1 MTNSYREISNTI
13 WNIANHLH
21 GTFHAYEYQDVILPL
36 TVLKRLDD
44 ALEPTKQKT
53 LERFNELDGRV
64 TNLSILYRTT
74 GYNFYNTSPYTF
86 RKLLE
91 APTQAAPNLRKY
103 IDGFSDNVK
112 EIFSKFEFDRI
123 LDKLNESELLYLS
136 LKEFNKI
143 DLDPNKVQ
151 NYVIGLAFEDLIRRF
166 AEQSNETAG
175 EHYTPRDVVR
185 LMTSLLFTGEEKE
198 LAKPGVIKEIY
209 DPACGTGGM
218 LTVSKDFIQ
227 TNFNKDAKIF
237 LYGQELNATTYAV
250 CKADML
256 LKGEDIDSIKGGDKE
271 HTKASTLS
279 NDQHQGQRFDYVL
292 SNPPFGVSWE
302 KDKTAV
308 VSEAERGFSGRFGA
322 GLPRISDPQL
332 LFMQHVIAKMKT
344 KDEGGGE
351 AAVIFNVSPLTI
363 GDAGGGESEIR
374 RWILENDL
382 LDTIVAIPENLFFNT
397 PIPTCVWIFSTRKP
411 LNKKNK
417 ITLVDARKIRTQLRK
432 KLGDKRFELTDENTR
447 EIVELYSQNQNTENV
462 KIFDTTDFAYRQIT
476 IQRPLRLKFE
486 FSPEK
491 IKTLY
496 SLFNIETGGE
506 NQNEL
511 VEVVQQEIQLK
522 DTVLGKLANDNKTY
536 KVQSIENQGL
546 FKKLIDSFIGESYN
560 DKKVFDSVLE
570 RRSKEIT
577 DGKLGSALYKNLIKI
592 VGERD
597 ENAEICLDKNGN
609 PEPDNE
615 LKDFERVP
623 LSTDIY
629 EYFEKEVKPYV
640 SDAWIDEKIC
650 DKKDGQVG
658 IVGYEIPFFKYFYK
672 YDEIRKVEDV
682 ENSIRETEIKIQE
695 LYKEF
700 DIYTTK
706 VANTVAKGINP
717 HVKLKPSGVDWLGD
731 IPEDWDIKPLKAIFH
746 SKKELVGSNAG
757 KYTLLRLALKGVAP
771 KQNGQSGKNPTNYE
785 AYQLYKP
792 GDLVF
797 CTFDYDV
804 TPRTIGLIEE
814 EGILTGAYTRL
825 IPSVGICS
833 KYYYYYYLSLDTEKA
848 LLHLCTGLRNG
859 LSKYVF
865 WGLPNPV
872 PPLKEQ
878 EKIVEY
884 LDQET
889 KKIDKIVNLIKLQTE
904 LLKEFRSSYIYS
916 VVTGKNK

>member
-44 ALEPTKQKT
+44 ALKPTKQKT

-308 VSEAERGFSGRFGA
+308 ASEAERGFTGRFGA
-322 GLPRISDPQL
+322 GLPRISDAQF
-332 LFMQHVIAKMKT
+332 LFMQHVISKMKT

-351 AAVIFNVSPLTI
+351 AAVVFNGSPLFT

-382 LDTIVAIPENLFFNT
+382 LDAIIALPESLFFNT
-397 PIPTCVWIFSTRKP
+397 GISTYIWIFSTHKP
-411 LNKKNK
+411 TERKNK
-417 ITLVDARKIRTQLRK
+417 VMLVDARIIRTQLRK
-432 KLGDKRFELTDENTR
+432 NLGDKRYELSDENTKK
-447 EIVELYSQNQNTENV
+447 IVEHYSKYQNSENV

-476 IQRPLRLKFE
+476 IQRPLKLKFE
-486 FSPEK
+486 FTPEK
-491 IKTLY
+491 IKALY
-496 SLFNIETGGE
+496 SLFNIETDAE

-511 VEVVQQEIQLK
+511 GEIVQQESLLT
-522 DTVLGKLANDNKTY
+522 DTVLGKLANSNKTK
-536 KVQSIENQGL
+536 KVQSIRNQGL
-546 FKKLIDSFIGESYN
+546 FKKLIDSFVGKSYD
-560 DKKVFDSVLE
+560 DKKEFDSALE
-570 RRSKEIT
+570 RRSKEII
-577 DGKLGSALYKNLIKI
+577 DSKLGTALYKNFIKI

-597 ENAEICLDKNGN
+597 ENAVVCLDKSGK

-615 LKDFERVP
+615 LKDFENVP
-623 LSTDIY
+623 WGTDVND
-629 EYFEKEVKPYV
+629 YFDKEVKPYV
-640 SDAWIDEKIC
+640 SDAWVDKSVC
-650 DKKDGQVG
+650 DKKDGNIG
-658 IVGYEIPFFKYFYK
+658 IVGYEIPFTRYFYK
-672 YDEIRKVEDV
+672 YIEPRSIKEIES
-682 ENSIRETEIKIQE
+682 EINATESEIQ
-695 LYKEF
+695 K
-700 DIYTTK
+700 
-706 VANTVAKGINP
+706 
-717 HVKLKPSGVDWLGD
+717 
-731 IPEDWDIKPLKAIFH
+731 
-746 SKKELVGSNAG
+746 
-757 KYTLLRLALKGVAP
+757 
-771 KQNGQSGKNPTNYE
+771 
-785 AYQLYKP
+785 
-792 GDLVF
+792 
-797 CTFDYDV
+797 
-804 TPRTIGLIEE
+804 
-814 EGILTGAYTRL
+814 
-825 IPSVGICS
+825 
-833 KYYYYYYLSLDTEKA
+833 
-848 LLHLCTGLRNG
+848 
-859 LSKYVF
+859 
-865 WGLPNPV
+865 
-872 PPLKEQ
+872 
-878 EKIVEY
+878 
-884 LDQET
+884 
-889 KKIDKIVNLIKLQTE
+889 
-904 LLKEFRSSYIYS
+904 LLKEI
-916 VVTGKNK
+916 GL